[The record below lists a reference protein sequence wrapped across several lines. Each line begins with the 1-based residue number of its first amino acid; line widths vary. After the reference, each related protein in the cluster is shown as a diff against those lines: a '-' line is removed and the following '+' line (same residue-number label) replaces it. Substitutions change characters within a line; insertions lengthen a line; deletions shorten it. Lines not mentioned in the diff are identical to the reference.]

1 MRARGELLCGTGG
14 EIPGFSMLDSSGVM
28 RGLDADYCRA
38 IAAAVFGDANKVKWV
53 PVTAQTRFTALQS
66 GEIDVLV
73 RNTGWSLTREASL
86 GLLFAGVN
94 FWDGTSIIVKTAS
107 GVKSVKQLGGAT
119 ICVLPGTT
127 TELDL
132 ADWARAES
140 IAYTPVLIG
149 SLSEIRQAF
158 LAGRCDGYTTDS
170 SQIAGFRYM
179 QGAKAGELT
188 ILPEPIGLGPSGAMV
203 RKGDDKWFD
212 IVRWTHFAT
221 LVAEIAGRD
230 AARTSILSRIR
241 KCPTSAGCLGRR
253 ATSAGRMGLDNA
265 WAAQHH
271 PPGRQLRRDVRPRHH
286 AAGAGPRA
294 ECAVDQG
301 RPAIRAAV
309 AVAGATSWRSENPHE
324 PFPPPSGASHA
335 AYEVDQ
341 TLVSDHKRIGGRRS
355 RVYQSVTNRHVV
367 PFRLV
372 GAEQVVPHHQHAAEI
387 SCRYTRGYWRDAPDV
402 PTAY

>member
-1 MRARGELLCGTGG
+1 MHRAAAIRGLFAGFLALLAAAPPGFSQGSGSPTLDSVRARGELLCGTGG

-38 IAAAVFGDANKVKWV
+38 VAAAALGDAKKVKWV
-53 PVTAQTRFTALQS
+53 AVTAQTRFTALQS
-66 GEIDVLV
+66 GEIDILV
-73 RNTGWSLTREASL
+73 RNTGWSLTRESSL

-132 ADWARAES
+132 ADWARAEG

-158 LAGRCDGYTTDS
+158 LSGRCDGYTTDS

-179 QGAKAGELT
+179 QGAKASELS
-188 ILPEPIGLGPSGAMV
+188 ILPEPIGLGPSGAVV

-221 LVAEIAGRD
+221 LVGESLGV
-230 AARTSILSRIR
+230 TSQNVDTFKESKIPDVRRLLGMESN
-241 KCPTSAGCLGRR
+241 LGR
-253 ATSAGRMGLDNA
+253 SLGLDDA
-265 WAAQHH
+265 WAATIIRQVGNYGEMWERDIT
-271 PPGRQLRRDVRPRHH
+271 PLGLDRGRNALWTKGGLQFAPQLR
-286 AAGAGPRA
+286 
-294 ECAVDQG
+294 
-301 RPAIRAAV
+301 
-309 AVAGATSWRSENPHE
+309 
-324 PFPPPSGASHA
+324 
-335 AYEVDQ
+335 
-341 TLVSDHKRIGGRRS
+341 
-355 RVYQSVTNRHVV
+355 
-367 PFRLV
+367 
-372 GAEQVVPHHQHAAEI
+372 
-387 SCRYTRGYWRDAPDV
+387 
-402 PTAY
+402 

>member
-1 MRARGELLCGTGG
+1 MPRSTFRWAPVRAMILAATFLLSGTAAFAQGTGSATLDAVRARGQLLCGTGG
-14 EIPGFSMLDSSGVM
+14 EIPGFSMLDSSGAM
-28 RGLDADYCRA
+28 KGIDADYCRA
-38 IAAAVFGDANKVKWV
+38 IAAAVLGDANKVKWV

-107 GVKSVKQLGGAT
+107 GVKSVKDLGGAT

-132 ADWARAES
+132 ADWARAEN
-140 IAYTPVLIG
+140 IKYTPVLIG

-170 SQIAGFRYM
+170 SQVAGFRYM

-203 RKGDDKWFD
+203 RKGDDKWYD

-221 LVAEIAGRD
+221 LVAESLGVTSKNIDTFSDTKIPDIRRMLGQESNLGKALGLDDAWAANIVRQVGNYAEIYDRD
-230 AARTSILSRIR
+230 VT
-241 KCPTSAGCLGRR
+241 P
-253 ATSAGRMGLDNA
+253 MGLDRGKNA
-265 WAAQHH
+265 LWTKGGLQYA
-271 PPGRQLRRDVRPRHH
+271 PQLR
-286 AAGAGPRA
+286 
-294 ECAVDQG
+294 
-301 RPAIRAAV
+301 
-309 AVAGATSWRSENPHE
+309 
-324 PFPPPSGASHA
+324 
-335 AYEVDQ
+335 
-341 TLVSDHKRIGGRRS
+341 
-355 RVYQSVTNRHVV
+355 
-367 PFRLV
+367 
-372 GAEQVVPHHQHAAEI
+372 
-387 SCRYTRGYWRDAPDV
+387 
-402 PTAY
+402 

>member
-1 MRARGELLCGTGG
+1 MNQKIMPFVPLRAVVLCVVALFLAGVAAHAQNSGSATLDAVRARGQLLCGTGG
-14 EIPGFSMLDSSGVM
+14 EIPGFSMLDSNGVM

-38 IAAAVFGDANKVKWV
+38 IAAAVLGDANKVKWV
-53 PVTAQTRFTALQS
+53 PVTSQNRFTALQS

-107 GVKSVKQLGGAT
+107 GVKSVKQLNGAT

-140 IAYTPVLIG
+140 ITYTPVLIG

-158 LAGRCDGYTTDS
+158 LSGRCDGYTTDS

-212 IVRWTHFAT
+212 IVRWTHFST
-221 LVAEIAGRD
+221 LVAESLGI
-230 AARTSILSRIR
+230 TSSNIDSFASSKIPDVRRL
-241 KCPTSAGCLGRR
+241 LGQE
-253 ATSAGRMGLDNA
+253 SNLGSQMGLDNA
-265 WAAQHH
+265 WAANIIRQVGNYGQLYERNIT
-271 PPGRQLRRDVRPRHH
+271 PLGLERGKNALWTKGGLQYAPQLR
-286 AAGAGPRA
+286 
-294 ECAVDQG
+294 
-301 RPAIRAAV
+301 
-309 AVAGATSWRSENPHE
+309 
-324 PFPPPSGASHA
+324 
-335 AYEVDQ
+335 
-341 TLVSDHKRIGGRRS
+341 
-355 RVYQSVTNRHVV
+355 
-367 PFRLV
+367 
-372 GAEQVVPHHQHAAEI
+372 
-387 SCRYTRGYWRDAPDV
+387 
-402 PTAY
+402 

>member
-1 MRARGELLCGTGG
+1 MRQATCLTAPVCALLAGLLALLFAGPGFAQGSGSPTLDAVRSRGELLCGTGG

-38 IAAAVFGDANKVKWV
+38 VAAATLGDANKVKWV
-53 PVTAQTRFTALQS
+53 AVTAQTRFTALQS

-73 RNTGWSLTREASL
+73 RNTGWSLTRESSL

-132 ADWARAES
+132 ADWARAEG

-170 SQIAGFRYM
+170 SQVAGFRYL
-179 QGAKAGELT
+179 QGAKANELT
-188 ILPEPIGLGPSGAMV
+188 ILPEQIGLGPSGAMV

-221 LVAEIAGRD
+221 VVGESLGV
-230 AARTSILSRIR
+230 TSRNVDSFKETKIPDIR
-241 KCPTSAGCLGRR
+241 RLLGMESNLGRSLGLNDSWA
-253 ATSAGRMGLDNA
+253 ATIIRQVGNYGELWERDITPLGLDR
-265 WAAQHH
+265 
-271 PPGRQLRRDVRPRHH
+271 GRNGLWTKGGLQFAPQLR
-286 AAGAGPRA
+286 
-294 ECAVDQG
+294 
-301 RPAIRAAV
+301 
-309 AVAGATSWRSENPHE
+309 
-324 PFPPPSGASHA
+324 
-335 AYEVDQ
+335 
-341 TLVSDHKRIGGRRS
+341 
-355 RVYQSVTNRHVV
+355 
-367 PFRLV
+367 
-372 GAEQVVPHHQHAAEI
+372 
-387 SCRYTRGYWRDAPDV
+387 
-402 PTAY
+402 